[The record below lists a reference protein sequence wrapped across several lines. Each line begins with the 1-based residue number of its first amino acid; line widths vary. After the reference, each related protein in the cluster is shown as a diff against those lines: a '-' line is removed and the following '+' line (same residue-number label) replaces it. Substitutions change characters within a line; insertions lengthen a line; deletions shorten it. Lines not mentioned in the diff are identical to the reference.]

1 MYGKSNKFILII
13 VLVFL
18 SMNISKAQNTIKGV
32 VLDEQSKPV
41 DAATISL
48 IRSSNKEFITGVITN
63 NKGEFN
69 IENIK
74 DGTYQGII
82 SSLGFTDYTTA
93 LITIQGEDVDLGRI
107 SLVIKTESLDEVTVV
122 AEKPIV
128 QVMAD
133 KTVFNVQN
141 TLSASGTSGYE
152 LLRKAPGVIVD
163 NNDNLIVEGK
173 TGVLIYIDDKPSVL
187 RGEDLTNY
195 LKTIQSSDV
204 EAIEIITQP
213 SSKYEAEGNAGII
226 NIKLKRDKTL
236 GTNGSL
242 SAGITYGDFARYTS
256 SVSFNTRNKKSNF
269 FGTYSNRFGKSFSFI
284 DLFRTQNNTI
294 FDAKSETVNDNN
306 SNNLKLG
313 YDYFANKKSTFGIIL
328 TGNFNNVISDTDSR
342 TPIIRQG
349 NSNPEQVLIAGSDS
363 DTQTSN
369 LYANANYRYS
379 DTLGYSMNIDLD
391 YGQYN
396 NDRTNLQPNQ
406 YFNGDETEL
415 QSETTNFFST
425 PIDITIFTSKADY
438 EQNFLKGKLGLGIKY
453 SNIDTEN
460 GFDFFDRISGQD
472 IINLDQSNDFTYDEE
487 IYAAYFNYNR
497 KFKKINLQFGLRVEQ
512 TKSDGQLFSRQDTGD
527 DRVKR
532 DYTDFFPS
540 GGITYQMNQKNSIAL
555 TYSRRIQRPNYQNLN
570 PFEFKLN
577 ELSFRKGNPF
587 LQPQYTDNIKLSH
600 THNYRLTTAISYSFV
615 GDYFAQVTEAQ
626 GEDQNFIITRNVA
639 DQKIINLSIS
649 YPTKINNWWSVYYSL
664 NAYRSIFEATN
675 QDFVS
680 VSQNT
685 LSLYGQNTFSLPKGY
700 KMEISGWFN
709 SPSIW
714 GGTYQ
719 IKSLGSLNLAF
730 QKRFFSDKLTA
741 RLAFNDILYTSPWHG
756 DTRFGDLSIRGNG
769 GWDSRQVRFNLTYN
783 FGSKEVKKSRKRKT
797 GIEDEKNRI

>member
-18 SMNISKAQNTIKGV
+18 SMNISKAQNTIKGI

-63 NKGEFN
+63 NNGEFN
-69 IENIK
+69 IEDIK

-93 LITIQGEDVDLGRI
+93 LITIQGKDVDLGRI

-453 SNIDTEN
+453 SNINTEN

>member
-18 SMNISKAQNTIKGV
+18 SMNISKAQNTIKGI

-453 SNIDTEN
+453 SNINTEN

-756 DTRFGDLSIRGNG
+756 DTRFGDLSIQGNG

>member
-626 GEDQNFIITRNVA
+626 DEDQNFIITRNVA

-783 FGSKEVKKSRKRKT
+783 FGSKEVKKPRKRKT

>member
-18 SMNISKAQNTIKGV
+18 SMNISKAQNTIKGI

-69 IENIK
+69 IEDIK

-369 LYANANYRYS
+369 LYTNANYRYS

-453 SNIDTEN
+453 SNINTEN

-649 YPTKINNWWSVYYSL
+649 YPAKINNWWSVYYSL

>member
-18 SMNISKAQNTIKGV
+18 SMNISKAQNTIKGI

-195 LKTIQSSDV
+195 LKTIQSSNV

-626 GEDQNFIITRNVA
+626 DEDQNFIITRNVA